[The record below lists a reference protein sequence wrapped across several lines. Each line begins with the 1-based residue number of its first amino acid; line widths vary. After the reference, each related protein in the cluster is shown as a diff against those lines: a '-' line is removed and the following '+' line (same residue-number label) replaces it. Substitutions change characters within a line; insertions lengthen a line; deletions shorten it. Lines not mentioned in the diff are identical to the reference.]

1 MTGRCSLSFAGCDV
15 PWFRFGLSQQHLAA
29 IVLAALAF
37 TGAMAW
43 GQASTSLRGTVT
55 DAGGA
60 TIPGAQ
66 LVLANSESK
75 NERAA
80 TTNDQGEYQFQFVTP
95 GTYTLT
101 VTASGFQRFQVAG
114 LQLLVNTPTTMN
126 AQLKVGGAS
135 EVVNVSSEIP
145 ALNLVDASIGNSFT
159 ETQVRQIPLEGRNV
173 PDLLSLQ
180 AGVAYTGNRTDLDKD
195 QDTRNGSVN
204 GARSD
209 QSNIT
214 LDGVDVNDQANGY
227 AFTSVLPVT
236 LDSVQ
241 EFRVTTTN
249 YGADQGQGSGA
260 QVALVTKSGTN
271 QFHGSGY
278 EYLRNTFTSA
288 NDYLVKTAQL
298 LDGEPN
304 KPLKLNRN
312 IFGASLG
319 GPVKKDRVFFY
330 TNYEGTRQREEHSV
344 VRSIPTLA
352 MRDGVIRYLCTLNAD
367 GSLNTTTCNGGSVSG
382 YGGANSYPVAPGY
395 WGLSPTDI
403 TNIDPTGVGPSAVM
417 RAYFDST
424 FGAPVSPSALATNDF
439 SVGDG
444 LNYSGYRFRAPVK
457 LDNNVFIAK
466 FDFHLDAA
474 GKHTLFWRG
483 AMQNINNPQ
492 EPFLP
497 GTAPEQTVADH
508 SKGFALGYTAVLS
521 ASMVNSLRWGFTRES
536 FGVLGDTYAQWN
548 TFIGLDQ
555 GIAYSHNLQLPV
567 NNFVDD
573 FSWTKGTHT
582 LQFGGN
588 IGIARNPRTSY
599 LHSNNFTLGTSS
611 WMSPTGISNSASPM
625 DPSNSAAHPAYVF
638 PEVDLSFKSGYDRPL
653 IGLTGIVSDFVAQ
666 YNFDKSGTLLQQGAA
681 VNRHYALNWY
691 EMYAQDSWRV
701 KPNVTLTY
709 GLRWSLFPPPWET
722 NGLQTASSFSLGK
735 QFDTN
740 VANMKQGLG
749 YTSEPSMQFI
759 PGGPVNHGPG
769 FYHLSKADFA
779 PRASV
784 AYSPRP
790 SSEWGRK
797 IFGDNDKTSIRGGFS
812 MVYDRPGFQLLNSF
826 DQYSPGGFAYT
837 LQNTCCQV
845 GVDDVGHLPRVTDLN
860 VIPDAIQNG
869 LGIPFL
875 TPAPQ
880 FSQKDIPF
888 NSEANI
894 WAVDDTL
901 KTPRSYAV
909 DFSIARELPS
919 HFTLQVSYIG
929 RFGKKLLTQRDLN
942 QPLDI
947 VDPKSGIDYYKAAT
961 ALSKLARSNPGQF
974 ANATTYQQFLAN
986 NVSDSNP
993 ILASTAAY
1001 WHNVLPGLSNG
1012 ATSYATYCSG
1022 GNVPTPGAAG
1032 LIQAVYDVYYNPN
1045 CAYVGNEIVGLAD
1058 IDLYGYLGDNG
1069 THTPYTNPLFF
1080 DGPLNFNGTGQG
1092 KYLNN
1097 QAISAYAWSTVGHSN
1112 YNALQ
1117 VSLRRQLS
1125 NGLQFDVNYTYSK
1138 SLDVTSTAARVGFAL
1153 VGYQN
1158 IGLVGSRL
1166 ENAFSPDSQYAVS
1179 DFDMT
1184 HQLNANWLAELP
1196 FGRGKRI
1203 APNAGRAAQAVIGG
1217 WQLTGVARWTSGL
1230 PFSVDV
1236 GQNWPTDWQY
1246 TGLAQLNGAKP
1257 HTGVYRQAN
1266 GSVTI
1271 FQNPSVAQAEFIIPF
1286 PGSGA
1291 SRNVLRGQGY
1301 AGLDLG
1307 LSKRWH
1313 FTERQSMQ
1321 FTWQVFNVLNLVRF
1335 NAQGLGSAVTSIE
1348 QSPTQFGT
1356 YSSLLTQPRVMQF
1369 ALRYE
1374 F

>member
-1 MTGRCSLSFAGCDV
+1 MTGRNSLCVHGRSVSSRQPGIETFA
-15 PWFRFGLSQQHLAA
+15 LAA
-29 IVLAALAF
+29 IFLTSFVWLNSG
-37 TGAMAW
+37 TAW
-43 GQASTSLRGTVT
+43 GQASTSLRGTIV
-55 DAGGA
+55 DPSGGTLA
-60 TIPGAQ
+60 AAQ
-66 LVLANSESK
+66 VVLASPESK
-75 NERAA
+75 TERNA
-80 TTNDQGEYQFQFVTP
+80 TTGEQGEYQFLFVPP

-101 VTASGFQRFQVAG
+101 VTAKGFQRYQITGV
-114 LQLLVNTPTTMN
+114 QLLVNTPTTMN
-126 AQLKVGGAS
+126 AQLKVGTAT
-135 EVVNVSSEIP
+135 EVVDVTSEQP
-145 ALNLVDASIGNSFT
+145 ALNLVDASIGNSFDQ
-159 ETQVRQIPLEGRNV
+159 TQVRQIPLEGRNV

-195 QDTRNGSVN
+195 QDTRNGAVN

-271 QFHGSGY
+271 HIHGSAY
-278 EYLRNTFTSA
+278 EYLRNAFTSA
-288 NDYLVKTAQL
+288 NDYLVKTAEI
-298 LDGEPN
+298 LDGYPN

-312 IFGASLG
+312 IFGASVG
-319 GPVKKDRVFFY
+319 GPIKKDRSFFY
-330 TNYEGTRQREEHSV
+330 LNYEGTRQSEEHSV
-344 VRSIPTLA
+344 VRSIPTVA
-352 MRDGVIRYLCTLNAD
+352 MRDGAIRYLCTLNAD
-367 GSLNTTTCNGGSVSG
+367 GSLNTTTCPGGPVSG
-382 YGGANSYPVAPGY
+382 YGGANSYSVQPGY
-395 WGLSPTDI
+395 WGLSPQDI
-403 TNIDPTGVGPSAVM
+403 THIDPTGIGPSQVM
-417 RAYFDST
+417 KAYFNQT
-424 FGAPVSPSALATNDF
+424 FGSLVTNDF

-457 LDNNVFIAK
+457 ADNNVFIAK
-466 FDFHLDAA
+466 FDFHLDGA

-483 AMQNINNPQ
+483 AMQNLNNPQ

-497 GTAPEQTVADH
+497 GTAPIQTIADH

-521 ASMVNSLRWGFTRES
+521 SSIVNNLRWGFTRES
-536 FGVLGDTYAQWN
+536 FGVVGNTNLPWN

-555 GIAYSHNLQLPV
+555 GHAYSHNLQLPV

-573 FSWTKGTHT
+573 FSWTRGTHSF
-582 LQFGGN
+582 QFGGN
-588 IGIARNPRTSY
+588 IGLARNPRVSY

-611 WMSPTGISNSASPM
+611 WMSPTGIADSASPM
-625 DPSNSAAHPAYVF
+625 DPSNAMAHKNYVF
-638 PEVDLSFKSGYDRPL
+638 PEVDLSFKSGYDRPV
-653 IGLTGIVSDFVAQ
+653 IGLTGIVSDFVGQ
-666 YNFDKSGTLLQQGAA
+666 YNFDKSGNLLAQGAP

-701 KPNVTLTY
+701 KPNLTITY

-735 QFDTN
+735 RFDLN

-749 YTSEPSMQFI
+749 YTSEPAIGFA

-769 FYHLSKADFA
+769 FYHLSKANFA
-779 PRASV
+779 PRISIAF
-784 AYSPRP
+784 SPRP
-790 SSEWGRK
+790 SSDLGRK
-797 IFGDNDKTSIRGGFS
+797 IFGDSDKTSIRGGFG
-812 MVYDRPGFQLLNSF
+812 MVYDRPGFQLLNAF
-826 DQYSPGGFAYT
+826 DQYSPGGFGYT

-845 GVDDVGHLPRVTDLN
+845 GVDDVGDLPRIASLN
-860 VIPDAIQNG
+860 VIPPNLQLNA
-869 LGIPFL
+869 LGQPPFL
-875 TPAPQ
+875 TPAPA
-880 FSQKDIPF
+880 FSQKDVPF
-888 NSEANI
+888 NSEANL

-909 DFSIARELPS
+909 DFSIARELPG
-919 HFTLQVSYIG
+919 HFALQISYIG
-929 RFGKKLLTQRDLN
+929 RFGGKLLTQRDLN
-942 QPLDI
+942 QPLNI
-947 VDPKSGIDYYKAAT
+947 VDPNSGIDYYKAAT
-961 ALSKLARSNPGQF
+961 ALSQLARANFARIAQSKGQL
-974 ANATTYQQFLAN
+974 TYQDTLTSVTDAQL
-986 NVSDSNP
+986 SGTS
-993 ILASTAAY
+993 AY
-1001 WHNVLPGLSNG
+1001 WHNVLPGLSGG
-1012 ATSYATYCSG
+1012 ATSYATYCG
-1022 GNVPTPGAAG
+1022 GLVNPGSAG
-1032 LIQAVYDVYYNPN
+1032 LVQAVYDVYYNPN

-1069 THTPYTNPLFF
+1069 AHTPFTNPLYFN
-1080 DGPLNFNGTGQG
+1080 GPLNYMGTGLG

-1097 QAISAYAWSTVGHSN
+1097 QAISAYSWSTVGHSN
-1112 YNALQ
+1112 FNALQ
-1117 VSLRRQLS
+1117 ASLRKQFS
-1125 NGLQFDVNYTYSK
+1125 NGVQFDLNYTYSK
-1138 SLDVTSTAARVGFAL
+1138 SLDVTSTASRVGFAL

-1196 FGRGKRI
+1196 FGKGKRF
-1203 APNAGRAAQAVIGG
+1203 ASTAGPAAQALIGG

-1246 TGLAQLNGAKP
+1246 TGLAQLVGPKP
-1257 HTGVYRQAN
+1257 KTGVYRHSN

-1271 FQNPSVAQAEFIIPF
+1271 FSNPSASQAQFIIPF

-1291 SRNVLRGQGY
+1291 SRNILRGQGY

-1307 LSKRWH
+1307 MSKRWR
-1313 FTERQSMQ
+1313 FLESQSVQ
-1321 FTWQVFNVLNLVRF
+1321 LTWQVFNVLNLVRF
-1335 NAQGLGSAVTSIE
+1335 NAQGVGSAVTSIE
-1348 QSPTQFGT
+1348 QAPTQFGT
-1356 YSSLLTQPRVMQF
+1356 YSSLLTNPRVMQF

>member
-1 MTGRCSLSFAGCDV
+1 MTGRHSLTSARCSVSN
-15 PWFRFGLSQQHLAA
+15 PRPRFRQFILFSLLA
-29 IVLAALAF
+29 AALALP
-37 TGAMAW
+37 GMAW
-43 GQASTSLRGTVT
+43 GQASTSLRGTIADPT
-55 DAGGA
+55 GG
-60 TIPGAQ
+60 TIAGAQ
-66 LVLANSESK
+66 VVLASPESK
-75 NERAA
+75 TERAA
-80 TTNDQGEYQFQFVTP
+80 TTGDQGEYQFLFVPP

-101 VTASGFQRFQVAG
+101 VTARGFQRYQING
-114 LQLLVNTPTTMN
+114 IQLLVNTPATIN
-126 AQLKVGGAS
+126 AQLKVGAAG
-135 EVVNVSSEIP
+135 EVVNVTSEQP
-145 ALNLVDASIGNSFT
+145 ALNLVDASIGNSFN
-159 ETQVRQIPLEGRNV
+159 ETQVRQVPLEGRNV

-195 QDTRNGSVN
+195 QDTRNGAVN

-271 QFHGSGY
+271 QIHGSAY
-278 EYLRNTFTSA
+278 EYLRNAFTSA
-288 NDYLVKTAQL
+288 NDYLVKTAEIV
-298 LDGEPN
+298 DGYPN

-312 IFGASLG
+312 IFGASVG
-319 GPVKKDRVFFY
+319 GPIKKDRSFFY
-330 TNYEGTRQREEHSV
+330 LNYEGTRQSEEHSV
-344 VRSIPTLA
+344 VRSIPTMA
-352 MRDGVIRYLCTLNAD
+352 MRDGVIRYLCTLNPD
-367 GSLNTTTCNGGSVSG
+367 GSLNTTTCPGGSVHG
-382 YGGANSYPVAPGY
+382 YGNMNSYPVQPGY
-395 WGLSPTDI
+395 WGLSPQDI
-403 TNIDPTGVGPSAVM
+403 THIDPTGIGPSAVM
-417 RAYFDST
+417 KAYFNQT
-424 FGAPVSPSALATNDF
+424 FGSLATNDF

-457 LDNNVFIAK
+457 SDNNVFIAK
-466 FDFHLDAA
+466 FDFHLDGA

-483 AMQNINNPQ
+483 AMQNLGNPQ

-497 GTAPEQTVADH
+497 GTAPIQTLADH
-508 SKGFALGYTAVLS
+508 SKGFALGYTAVLNS
-521 ASMVNSLRWGFTRES
+521 SMVNNLRWGYTRQS
-536 FGVLGDTYAQWN
+536 TGVVGDTNAPWN

-555 GIAYSHNLQLPV
+555 GLAYSHNLQLPV

-573 FSWTKGTHT
+573 FSWTKGTHS

-588 IGIARNPRTSY
+588 IGLARNPRVSY
-599 LHSNNFTLGTSS
+599 LHSNNITLGTSS
-611 WMSPTGISNSASPM
+611 WMSPTGIADSASPM
-625 DPSNSAAHPAYVF
+625 DPSNTSAFPNGHPNYAF

-653 IGLTGIVSDFVAQ
+653 IGLTGIVSDFVGQ
-666 YNFDKSGTLLQQGAA
+666 YNFDKSGTLLAQGAP

-701 KPNVTLTY
+701 RQNFTITY

-722 NGLQTASSFSLGK
+722 NGLQTAPSFSLGK
-735 QFDTN
+735 QFDLN
-740 VANMKQGLG
+740 IANMKQGLG
-749 YTSEPSMQFI
+749 FTSEPSIAFA

-769 FYHLSKADFA
+769 FYHLSKGNVA
-779 PRASV
+779 PRISFAF
-784 AYSPRP
+784 SPRP
-790 SSEWGRK
+790 TSDWGRK
-797 IFGDNDKTSIRGGFS
+797 IFGDSDKTSIRGGFS

-826 DQYSPGGFAYT
+826 DQYSPGGFGYT

-845 GVDDVGHLPRVTDLN
+845 GVDDVGHLPRVSNLN
-860 VIPDAIQNG
+860 VIPPDLQAG
-869 LGIPFL
+869 LGTPFL
-875 TPAPQ
+875 TPAPA
-880 FSQKDIPF
+880 FSQQNIPF
-888 NSEANI
+888 NSEANL
-894 WAVDDTL
+894 WASDDTL

-909 DFSIARELPS
+909 DFSIARELPG
-919 HFTLQVSYIG
+919 HFALQLSYIG
-929 RFGKKLLTQRDLN
+929 RFGGKLLTQRDLN

-947 VDPKSGIDYYKAAT
+947 VDPASGIDYYKAAT
-961 ALSKLARSNPGQF
+961 ALSQLARANFAKIAQSNG
-974 ANATTYQQFLAN
+974 AVTYQQTLGSVTDAQLN
-986 NVSDSNP
+986 G
-993 ILASTAAY
+993 TAAY
-1001 WHNVLPGLSNG
+1001 WHNVLPGLSGG
-1012 ATSYATYCSG
+1012 ATSYATYCG
-1022 GNVPTPGAAG
+1022 GQVAPGSAG
-1032 LIQAVYDVYYNPN
+1032 LIQAVYDVYYNPG

-1069 THTPYTNPLFF
+1069 AHTPYTNPLFF
-1080 DGPLNFNGTGQG
+1080 NGPLNFNGTGQG

-1097 QAISAYAWSTVGHSN
+1097 QAISAFAWSTVGHSN

-1117 VSLRRQLS
+1117 ASLRKQFS

-1184 HQLNANWLAELP
+1184 HQLNANWIAELP
-1196 FGRGKRI
+1196 FGQGKRF
-1203 APNAGRAAQAVIGG
+1203 ASSASSAEQALIGG

-1246 TGLAQLNGAKP
+1246 TGLAQLTGSKP
-1257 HTGVYRQAN
+1257 HTGVYRQSN

-1271 FQNPSVAQAEFIIPF
+1271 FSNPSSSQAQFIIPF

-1307 LSKRWH
+1307 LSKRWR
-1313 FTERQSMQ
+1313 FLEGQSVQ

-1335 NAQGLGSAVTSIE
+1335 NAQGVGSAVTSIE
-1348 QSPTQFGT
+1348 QAPTQFGT
-1356 YSSLLTQPRVMQF
+1356 YSSLLTNPRVMQF

>member
-1 MTGRCSLSFAGCDV
+1 MVGRHSLSSTRCGV
-15 PWFRFGLSQQHLAA
+15 SISRPRFRRILLAPLLLTG
-29 IVLAALAF
+29 IALFSNA
-37 TGAMAW
+37 AW
-43 GQASTSLRGTVT
+43 GQASTSLRGTIT
-55 DAGGA
+55 DPSGSTVAGA
-60 TIPGAQ
+60 RV
-66 LVLANSESK
+66 VLASPESK
-75 NERAA
+75 TERAA
-80 TTNDQGEYQFQFVTP
+80 TTGDQGEYQFLFVPP

-101 VTASGFQRFQVAG
+101 ATATGFQRYQIAG
-114 LQLLVNTPTTMN
+114 IQLLVNTPATIN
-126 AQLKVGGAS
+126 AQLKVGGATETVDVTS
-135 EVVNVSSEIP
+135 EQP
-145 ALNLVDASIGNSFT
+145 ALNLVDASIGNSFD

-195 QDTRNGSVN
+195 QDTRNGAVN

-271 QFHGSGY
+271 QFHGTAY

-288 NDYLVKTAQL
+288 NDYLVKTAEL
-298 LDGEPN
+298 LDGQPN

-312 IFGASLG
+312 IFGASVG
-319 GPVKKDRVFFY
+319 GPMKKDRSFFFL
-330 TNYEGTRQREEHSV
+330 NYEGTRQREEHSV
-344 VRSIPTLA
+344 VRSIPTVA
-352 MRDGVIRYLCTLNAD
+352 MRDGVIRYLCNSIQLPTAAPC
-367 GSLNTTTCNGGSVSG
+367 TGGNVQGMSG
-382 YGGANSYPVAPGY
+382 AMYPVASGY
-395 WGLSPTDI
+395 WGISPYTGQGPNNLQ
-403 TNIDPTGVGPSAVM
+403 TLDPLGIGPSSVM
-417 RAYFDST
+417 LNYFNQNFSNL
-424 FGAPVSPSALATNDF
+424 VTNDF

-457 LDNNVFIAK
+457 ADNNVFIAK
-466 FDFHLDAA
+466 LDFHLDAA

-483 AMQNINNPQ
+483 ALQNLSNPQ

-497 GTAPEQTVADH
+497 GTVPEQTIADH
-508 SKGFALGYTAVLS
+508 SKGLVLGYTAVLS
-521 ASMVNSLRWGFTRES
+521 SSMVNNLRWGFTRQS
-536 FGVLGDTYAQWN
+536 FGVVGDTNAQWN

-555 GIAYSHNLQLPV
+555 GLAFSHNLQLPV

-573 FSWTKGTHT
+573 FSWTKGTHSF
-582 LQFGGN
+582 QFGGN
-588 IGIARNPRTSY
+588 IGLTRNPRVSY
-599 LHSNNFTLGTSS
+599 LHSSNFTLGTSS
-611 WMSPTGISNSASPM
+611 WMSPTGIADSASPM
-625 DPSNSAAHPAYVF
+625 DPTNLKLPGGLTA

-653 IGLTGIVSDFVAQ
+653 IGLMGIVSDFVGQ
-666 YNFDKSGTLLQQGAA
+666 YNFDKSGNLLGQGSP
-681 VNRHYALNWY
+681 VDRRYALNWY
-691 EMYAQDSWRV
+691 EMYAQDSWRAKQNLTV
-701 KPNVTLTY
+701 TY
-709 GLRWSLFPPPWET
+709 GVRWSLFPPPWET
-722 NGLQTASSFSLGK
+722 NGLQSASSFSLGK

-740 VANMKQGLG
+740 VANMKQGMG
-749 YTSEPSMQFI
+749 YTSEPSIAFV
-759 PGGPVNHGPG
+759 PGGPVNHGPE
-769 FYHLSKADFA
+769 FYHLSKTNFA
-779 PRASV
+779 PRISIAF
-784 AYSPRP
+784 SPRP
-790 SSEWGRK
+790 TTDLGRK
-797 IFGDNDKTSIRGGFS
+797 MFGDSDKTSIRGGFGL
-812 MVYDRPGFQLLNSF
+812 VYDRPGFQLLNSF
-826 DQYSPGGFAYT
+826 DQYSPGGFGYT

-845 GVDDVGHLPRVTDLN
+845 GVDDVGDLPRISNLN
-860 VIPDAIQNG
+860 VIPPNLQLNLMG
-869 LGIPFL
+869 QPPFL
-875 TPAPQ
+875 TPAPS

-888 NSEANI
+888 NSEANL

-909 DFSIARELPS
+909 DFSIARELPG
-919 HFTLQVSYIG
+919 HYALQISYIG
-929 RFGKKLLTQRDLN
+929 RFGGKLLTQRDLN

-947 VDPKSGIDYYKAAT
+947 VDPKTGIDYYKAAT
-961 ALSKLARSNPGQF
+961 ALSQLARSNPGQF
-974 ANATTYQQFLAN
+974 ANSSTYQAFLAT
-986 NVSDSNP
+986 VTDAAIGP
-993 ILASTAAY
+993 TAAY
-1001 WHNVLPGLSNG
+1001 WHDVLPGLTNG
-1012 ATSYATYCSG
+1012 ASSYATYCSG
-1022 GNVPTPGAAG
+1022 GNVPTPGSAG
-1032 LIQAVYDVYYNPN
+1032 LMQGVYDVYYNPN

-1069 THTPYTNPLFF
+1069 IHTPYTNPLFF
-1080 DGPLNFNGTGQG
+1080 NGPLNFQGTGQG

-1097 QAISAYAWSTVGHSN
+1097 QAISAFAWSTVGHSN

-1117 VSLRRQLS
+1117 ASLRKQFS
-1125 NGLQFDVNYTYSK
+1125 NGLQFDLNYTYSK
-1138 SLDVTSTAARVGFAL
+1138 SLDDTSTAARVGFAL

-1184 HQLNANWLAELP
+1184 HQINANWLAELP
-1196 FGRGKRI
+1196 FGKGKRF
-1203 APNAGRAAQAVIGG
+1203 ASSAGPAAEALIGG

-1246 TGLAQLNGAKP
+1246 TGLAQLVGSKP
-1257 HTGVYRQAN
+1257 HTGVYRQSN

-1271 FQNPSVAQAEFIIPF
+1271 FSNPSASQAEFVIPF

-1307 LSKRWH
+1307 LSKRWR
-1313 FTERQSMQ
+1313 FRETQSVQ

-1335 NAQGLGSAVTSIE
+1335 NAQGVGSAVTSIE
-1348 QSPTQFGT
+1348 QAPTQFGT
-1356 YSSLLTQPRVMQF
+1356 YSSLLTYPRVMQF